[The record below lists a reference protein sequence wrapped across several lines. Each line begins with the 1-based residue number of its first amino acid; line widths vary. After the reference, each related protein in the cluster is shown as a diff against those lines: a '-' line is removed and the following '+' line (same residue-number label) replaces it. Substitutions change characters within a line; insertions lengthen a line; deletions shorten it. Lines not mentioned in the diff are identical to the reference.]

1 MVVSDQGM
9 PPSAGPVGAAPT
21 ADEPRAQLA
30 RYVALVEH
38 APDAIVVLDVD
49 EGRFVSVNLAAESL
63 FGRPRQEL
71 LTMGPVELSPPV
83 QPDGRP
89 SAAAVQEYIA
99 QAVAGEQPRFEWTH
113 RRADGTTVVCEM
125 TLLGLPSDADT
136 LVRGSILD
144 ITDRHEAASAR
155 QAAAVAQ
162 AARSAAEAFA
172 ARLQAMVAGLNAI
185 VWERDAT
192 TWRIRYINDR
202 AEELLGYPVSQW
214 LDDQSLWTSIIEPAD
229 RERVLQTVADGIAAG
244 GDFALDYRMRT
255 REGRQV
261 WVQQLGHVAE
271 SADGTTIVHAA
282 LIDITQH
289 KRRERAST
297 LLASAGSVLAAP
309 GTLEQRLT
317 AVTDLLAGELC
328 DWAAVWLRGDDDRY
342 RPVAAAPA
350 EAAEQVLGLPPW
362 QAPDQLVA
370 LFDSRRAFAVPDV
383 TPQMLRA
390 AARDEPHYTA
400 LAGLGGTAWLA
411 APLTAGDAVVGM
423 LTLTAGRGTLFD
435 EADIS
440 LATELGQ
447 RLATMVAAE
456 RLAAQ
461 RRRLHD
467 LTVRLSV
474 AASVA
479 EAAAAVSTGLRTIFD
494 ASVVSVCAIGTDGLL
509 HTVDVAG
516 YPRERLEQFAAMRL
530 TAALPLTDAA
540 RTRRS
545 VWLSD
550 RGTAVARYPLIAP
563 ALLDTTEALAAL
575 PLLAGDRLVGA
586 LGVTFARPRPFD
598 TDDRGFLL
606 TVAGQVAMAFE
617 RAALADARREM
628 ADTLQRTLLPGDL
641 PALDGVAVTAR
652 YLPAME
658 GTHAGGDWYDVLAL
672 DGDRVAVAVGDVVG
686 HGAAAAA
693 VMGQLRSALATL
705 LLAGFGPALALEHL
719 DRFAVHV
726 PGARVSTVACM
737 LLDPST
743 GRVTYSNAGHPPP
756 LLLTADGG
764 VQLDGGLGSAL
775 GVASASRQRPEAT
788 VTVPA
793 GSTLLLYT
801 DGLIEGRRDTL
812 DAGQERLLAALA
824 KLRAAPLPALVDG
837 VLDDMDEAAGF
848 SDDVA
853 VVALRLLP
861 APLRLGV
868 HADPAQLASI
878 RRTVG
883 HWAITAGLDA
893 DSIADLQLAL
903 GEATGNAI
911 EHAYRDAPTPGRV
924 LIEMDFDDD
933 GALAV
938 RVTDTGAWRPV
949 PADPGLRGRGL
960 KIIRALCRDV
970 DLDTSPSG
978 TAVRFRFVPAFRPAA
993 VEATTAAAEP
1003 AGQELATVV
1012 VTHLDGRRRL
1022 VVAGD
1027 LDLAGVTAVRDVL
1040 RGELDGGDAAPQTV
1054 DLTGL
1059 GWIASVGVGLLLDLA
1074 DRAGPQTEFVL
1085 PLPGA
1090 ARRVLDLTGVTRIL
1104 RPPGTRARGLPAGP
1118 AGGR

>member
-1 MVVSDQGM
+1 MVVSNPGM
-9 PPSAGPVGAAPT
+9 PPSAGLVGP
-21 ADEPRAQLA
+21 ADTEEEVRAQLA
-30 RYVALVEH
+30 RYVAVVEH

-63 FGRPRQEL
+63 FGRPRHEL

-89 SAAAVQEYIA
+89 SVTAAQEYVA

-113 RRADGTTVVCEM
+113 LRADGTTVDCEM
-125 TLLGLPSDADT
+125 TLFGLPSDVGT

-144 ITDRHEAASAR
+144 ITDRHEAVSAR

-162 AARSAAEAFA
+162 AARSAAEASA

-185 VWERDAT
+185 LWERDAA
-192 TWRIRYINDR
+192 TWRIRYINER
-202 AEELLGYPVSQW
+202 AEELLGYPVSRW
-214 LDDQSLWTSIIEPAD
+214 LSDQSLWTSIIEPAD
-229 RERVLQTVADGIAAG
+229 RERVLQTVTDAIAAG

-255 REGRQV
+255 RDGRQV
-261 WVQQLGHVAE
+261 WVRQLGHVAD
-271 SADGTTIVHAA
+271 SPDGTTTVHAV
-282 LIDITQH
+282 LIDITEH
-289 KRRERAST
+289 KRREQAST
-297 LLASAGSVLAAP
+297 LLAAAGGVLAAP
-309 GTLEQRLT
+309 GTVEQRLT
-317 AVTDLLAGELC
+317 AVTELLAGELC
-328 DWAAVWLRGDDDRY
+328 DWAAVWLRGGDDRY

-350 EAAEQVLGLPPW
+350 EVAEQVLDLQPW
-362 QAPDQLVA
+362 QVPDQLVA
-370 LFDSRRAFAVPDV
+370 RFESRRAFAVPGV
-383 TPQMLRA
+383 TPQTLRDA
-390 AARDEPHYTA
+390 ATDESHYTA

-411 APLTAGDAVVGM
+411 APLTIGDAVVGM
-423 LTLTAGRGTLFD
+423 LTLTAGPGTPFD

-440 LATELGQ
+440 FVTDLGH

-456 RLAAQ
+456 RVAAQ
-461 RRRLHD
+461 RRQLHD
-467 LTVRLSV
+467 LTVQL
-474 AASVA
+474 AAAGTVA
-479 EAAAAVSTGLRTIFD
+479 EAAVAVSTGLRAILD
-494 ASVVSVCAIGTDGLL
+494 ASVVSVCAMGTDGLL

-516 YPRERLEQFAAMRL
+516 YRPEPLGQFAAMPL

-550 RGTAVARYPLIAP
+550 RATTVARYPLVAP
-563 ALLDTTEALAAL
+563 ALLEATEALAAL

-586 LGVTFARPRPFD
+586 LGVTFTRTRPFD
-598 TDDRGFLL
+598 ADERGFLR

-628 ADTLQRTLLPGDL
+628 AETLQRTLLPGTL
-641 PALDGVAVTAR
+641 PALNGVAVTAR

-658 GTHAGGDWYDVLAL
+658 GTHAGGDWYDVLAV

-705 LLAGFGPALALEHL
+705 LLAGFSPARALEHL
-719 DRFAVHV
+719 DRFAAHV
-726 PGARVSTVACM
+726 PGARVSTVACV

-756 LLLTADGG
+756 LLANADGDL
-764 VQLDGGLGSAL
+764 QLDGGLGPAL
-775 GVASASRQRPEAT
+775 GVASAGRQRPEAT
-788 VTVPA
+788 VTLPA
-793 GSTLLLYT
+793 GATLLLYT
-801 DGLIEGRRDTL
+801 DGLIEERRDTL
-812 DAGQERLLAALA
+812 DAGQERLLAAIT

-837 VLDDMDEAAGF
+837 VLAEMDEAAGF

-853 VVALRLLP
+853 MVALRLLP

-868 HADPAQLASI
+868 HADPAQLSTI

-883 HWAITAGLDA
+883 HWATTAGLDP

-903 GEATGNAI
+903 GEATGNAV

-933 GALAV
+933 GVLAV
-938 RVTDTGAWRPV
+938 RVTDTGAWRPA
-949 PADPGLRGRGL
+949 PADPGHRGRGL

-970 DLDTSPSG
+970 SLDTGPAG
-978 TAVRFRFVPAFRPAA
+978 TVVRFRFVPAFRPAA
-993 VEATTAAAEP
+993 GATPAVTEP
-1003 AGQELATVV
+1003 PGQELATVAV
-1012 VTHLDGRRRL
+1012 SQLDGRRCL

-1027 LDLAGVTAVRDVL
+1027 LDLAGVTAVRHVIL
-1040 RGELDGGDAAPQTV
+1040 GELHSSDRAPLAV

-1059 GWIASVGVGLLLDLA
+1059 SWIASVGVGFLLALA
-1074 DRAGPQTEFVL
+1074 ERAGPHTEFVL
-1085 PLPGA
+1085 PPPGA

-1104 RPPGTRARGLPAGP
+1104 CPPGTRAHGVPAAPHDGS
-1118 AGGR
+1118 